1 MQANAQEGTG
11 QALPGTMR
19 AAQLLMVLGEDNA
32 AQILRQ
38 LEQSEI
44 EKLGAAMTQMNQ
56 VSNNDA
62 GAVLETFVSQ
72 YETDNSIRLHP
83 GDYTRKVMINA
94 LGEQQA
100 HGVLSK
106 ISMAADTQALE
117 QLGELE
123 PALVANII
131 REEHPQIQAIIMS
144 YLEPAHASA
153 VLTAL
158 PEDLSL
164 DVVMRMAS
172 IETVD
177 PKALSALNQSLRQQV
192 DGLVS
197 RQTTSTE
204 GVKTVA
210 NILNSMDSEL
220 EQQIMGK
227 VTEQD
232 EDLARRIAEVMYV
245 FEDLLKIADR
255 DFQTVL
261 REVSTDRLSLAMKGA
276 DEELRQ
282 KVFKNMSSRA
292 AEIFAEDMENLGPV
306 KISDVEEAQKEI
318 LEIIKRLG
326 DNGDISLSQDSA
338 DMVA

>member
-1 MQANAQEGTG
+1 MQANAQEGSG
-11 QALPGTMR
+11 QALPGTLR

-38 LEQSEI
+38 LEHSEI
-44 EKLGAAMTQMNQ
+44 EKLGAAMTEMSQ
-56 VSNNDA
+56 VSNQDA
-62 GAVLETFVSQ
+62 GAVLENFVSQ
-72 YETDNSIRLHP
+72 YESDNSIRLRA

-94 LGEQQA
+94 LGEEQA
-100 HGVLSK
+100 QGVLSK
-106 ISMAADTQALE
+106 ISMAADTHALE
-117 QLGELE
+117 QLGQLE

-144 YLEPAHASA
+144 YLEPGHASA
-153 VLTAL
+153 VLSVLPPELAL
-158 PEDLSL
+158 DI
-164 DVVMRMAS
+164 VMRMAA

-177 PKALSALNQSLRQQV
+177 PKALTALNHSLHQQV
-192 DGLVS
+192 AGLVS
-197 RQTTSTE
+197 RQSTSTE

-210 NILNSMDSEL
+210 NILNAMDSEL
-220 EQQIMGK
+220 EQTLMEQ
-227 VTEQD
+227 VAEQD
-232 EDLARRIAEVMYV
+232 EDLARRITEVMYV
-245 FEDLLKIADR
+245 FEDLLKISDR

-276 DEELRQ
+276 DEELRG
-282 KVFKNMSSRA
+282 KVLKNMSSRA
-292 AEIFAEDMENLGPV
+292 AEIFSEDMENLGPV